1 MSGER
6 GMVAWVAHFDFRR
19 RYAGMFAQL
28 QAVSALRGLGYDVRL
43 VLHRPLGVTA
53 AALRAQLE
61 GVLADAGLPAALP
74 MVGIP
79 VAEGV
84 RGWMRWY
91 ATVAVS
97 WARWKGARLVWT
109 RDVVV
114 ADHATRLG
122 IPTILE
128 YHLQLSAAKAR
139 CVGRT
144 LPRPALRAFVVIS
157 EAHRRMLVEESG
169 LPPEKMVVGHS
180 AVDVGAFRAP
190 PEPRAAL
197 GLPEGP
203 LVMYAGSL
211 YRGRGTEEL
220 LRVAAER
227 PGVSFAFVGGPDEEA
242 ERFRARSRE
251 AGLANV
257 RFTGRIPQGEVPR
270 YLCAADVL
278 VLPHTAEATAVDG
291 AALAGIASPLKLFEY
306 MAAAR
311 PVVASGLGPVREVLE
326 DGRTGVLVPPGDA
339 RALAEGIDA
348 VLADPALARRLA
360 GEARAEVEKY
370 TWSGRTRRILERAG
384 IEPPASG
391 GGAR

>member
-1 MSGER
+1 
-6 GMVAWVAHFDFRR
+6 MVAWIAHFDFRR

-28 QAVSALRGLGYDVRL
+28 QAVSALRALGYDVRL
-43 VLHRPLGVTA
+43 VLHRPRGVTA
-53 AALRAQLE
+53 AAMRAELE
-61 GVLADAGLPAALP
+61 GVLADAGLPAGLP
-74 MVGIP
+74 VVGIP
-79 VAEGV
+79 VPEGV

-91 ATVAVS
+91 ATASVV

-109 RDVVV
+109 REVLA

-139 CVGRT
+139 RVRRT
-144 LPRPALRAFVVIS
+144 LARPALRSFVVIS
-157 EAHRRMLVEESG
+157 EAHRRLLVEESG
-169 LPPEKMVVGHS
+169 LPGEKMLVGHS
-180 AVDVGAFRAP
+180 AVDVEAFRAGD
-190 PEPRAAL
+190 EPGRAAL

-211 YRGRGTEEL
+211 YRGRGVEEL
-220 LRVAAER
+220 LGAAAER
-227 PGVSFAFVGGPDEEA
+227 PGVSFAVVGGPDEEA

-270 YLCAADVL
+270 YLRAADVL

-360 GEARAEVEKY
+360 EGARAEVEKY
-370 TWSGRTRRILERAG
+370 TWSARTRRILERAG
-384 IEPPASG
+384 IELPASG